1 MIKCLIV
8 DDEKPAINVLTK
20 FVNDTPYLTLV
31 GSTTDVMEIPAMVKT
46 YKVDLLF
53 LDIHMPKLTGL
64 DFLKLHADENLKVIL
79 TTAYPQFALES
90 YEFPN
95 VVDYLM
101 KPVSYERF
109 VKATDKVLNVV
120 NHQKLSVEGLSTDQ
134 QDFIFVKT
142 EHKGKIQKINFS
154 DIIYIEGMKNYVTIC
169 NAKGDRIVT
178 YIGIGEIE
186 EALPMKD
193 FIRVHRSYIVAIKS
207 IEALDGNE
215 VIMKNAPRIPTAGKY
230 KDDFL
235 TVFQKRIVNMKTKV
249 A

>member
-1 MIKCLIV
+1 
-8 DDEKPAINVLTK
+8 
-20 FVNDTPYLTLV
+20 
-31 GSTTDVMEIPAMVKT
+31 MEVPAMVKT
-46 YKVDLLF
+46 HKADLLF

-90 YEFPN
+90 YEYPN

-101 KPVSYERF
+101 KPISYERF
-109 VKATDKVLNVV
+109 VKATDKVLNIV
-120 NHQKLSVEGLSTDQ
+120 NHQKNASESPNLEQ

-154 DIIYIEGMKNYVTIC
+154 DIVYIEGMKNYVTIC
-169 NAKGDRIVT
+169 TAKGDRIVT

-186 EALPMKD
+186 EALPTKD

-215 VIMKNAPRIPTAGKY
+215 VLMKNAPRIPTAGKY

-235 TVFQKRIVNMKTKV
+235 LVFQKRIVNMKNKV

>member
-8 DDEKPAINVLTK
+8 DDERPAINILTK

-31 GSTTDVMEIPAMVKT
+31 GSTTDVMEIPAMIKSQT
-46 YKVDLLF
+46 ADLLF
-53 LDIHMPKLTGL
+53 LDIQMPKLTGL

-101 KPVSYERF
+101 KPIPYERF
-109 VKATDKVLNVV
+109 LKATDKALNIV
-120 NHQKLSVEGLSTDQ
+120 NHQKLSIEGLSTEE

-169 NAKGDRIVT
+169 TAKGERIVT
-178 YIGIGEIE
+178 YIGIGEIAE
-186 EALPMKD
+186 SLPIKD
-193 FIRVHRSYIVAIKS
+193 FLRVHRSYIVAIKS

-215 VIMKNAPRIPTAGKY
+215 VIMKNASRIPTAGKY

-235 TVFQKRIVNMKTKV
+235 AVFQKKIVNK
-249 A
+249 